1 MIIIVYS
8 IQYYTQFDMFFLEDT
23 GTVINKEEQYQ
34 VIDECMEVETS
45 ETAQDSPAEVISE
58 ITTCPKS
65 DSTTKQDLKT
75 GKI

>member
-1 MIIIVYS
+1 
-8 IQYYTQFDMFFLEDT
+8 MFFLEDT

-45 ETAQDSPAEVISE
+45 ETAQDSQVEVISE
-58 ITTCPKS
+58 VTTCPRS
-65 DSTTKQDLKT
+65 DGTTQQDPKT